1 MQKQFKVIIA
11 AAFVLLAVSARHNR
25 RLHDRRGAGGQY
37 FYIRLCRYIRH
48 GRKMGRNSS
57 ENKILYPD
65 RIIPKDP
72 AVTNTGTVNLYVY
85 LEVHVP
91 IRSVRTVSEDKTDI
105 IPSRPQELFSY
116 TVNPGWCMVDE
127 YTAEDGSF
135 KAYVYAYAEKALAPG
150 ETSGTLFDSVHFLNI
165 LEGELD
171 MDSNVTMPVY
181 TYGIQS
187 NYIETSGSSAAER
200 LESIY
205 TGHKSELR
213 TAFNG

>member
-11 AAFVLLAVSARHNR
+11 AAFVLLAVSAGITAAYMTDAEQAVNTFTYGSA
-25 RLHDRRGAGGQY
+25 D
-37 FYIRLCRYIRH
+37 ISVTEE
-48 GRKMGRNSS
+48 KWDETPP